1 LEVNLSQQ
9 EKNETMLSPFRV
21 LDLTDEKGLYCG
33 QLLGSLGADVI
44 KIEKPGGDATR
55 NIGPFYHDIPNPE
68 RSLFWFAF
76 NTNKRGIT
84 LDIETTEGKDVFKQL
99 VKTANVIAE
108 SFPPGYMDKLGL
120 SYAEMEKIN
129 PGIVMTSIT
138 PFGQTGPKRDYES
151 SDLICW
157 AMGGLLYQTGEPQRP
172 PVHTSHIPL
181 SYLLGSMDG
190 AWATVIALYWGG
202 TSGKGQQVDVSIQQS
217 VNKTSYL
224 PHEFWET
231 TGVESQRASTFY
243 RVAGSDVQLKLI
255 WPVKDGHIAFL
266 IFGGHWGA
274 THDNPPMVKWMDE
287 EGMADDFIRQLDWEN
302 LNWRRTSP
310 EMVEQIHDYFGRF
323 FMTKTKAE
331 LHQGALDRRLLIQP
345 VCTLTDILEHP
356 QLKIRDYWQ
365 ELEHPELGTSILY
378 PARSCLSSE
387 TPCKLWRRAP
397 LIGEHNREIYQDE
410 LGQSDEKVMA
420 MKEKGI
426 I

>member
-1 LEVNLSQQ
+1 
-9 EKNETMLSPFRV
+9 
-21 LDLTDEKGLYCG
+21 
-33 QLLGSLGADVI
+33 
-44 KIEKPGGDATR
+44 
-55 NIGPFYHDIPNPE
+55 
-68 RSLFWFAF
+68 
-76 NTNKRGIT
+76 
-84 LDIETTEGKDVFKQL
+84 
-99 VKTANVIAE
+99 
-108 SFPPGYMDKLGL
+108 
-120 SYAEMEKIN
+120 
-129 PGIVMTSIT
+129 
-138 PFGQTGPKRDYES
+138 
-151 SDLICW
+151 
-157 AMGGLLYQTGEPQRP
+157 
-172 PVHTSHIPL
+172 
-181 SYLLGSMDG
+181 
-190 AWATVIALYWGG
+190 
-202 TSGKGQQVDVSIQQS
+202 
-217 VNKTSYL
+217 
-224 PHEFWET
+224 
-231 TGVESQRASTFY
+231 
-243 RVAGSDVQLKLI
+243 
-255 WPVKDGHIAFL
+255 
-266 IFGGHWGA
+266 
-274 THDNPPMVKWMDE
+274 
-287 EGMADDFIRQLDWEN
+287 MADDFIRQLDWEN